1 MKERIEFIK
10 SNLSL
15 IILAPTILG
24 GIWQLLELINI
35 SPSFIRFFSVS
46 QLIPDGLLIL
56 FILLIM
62 YSFGKLALKWSLKKV
77 KNGYSIFS
85 KLLVSLLCSYY
96 LVVFVIII
104 FNKETV
110 GLMTISLACFCF
122 ITVAFYMFNFIKKS
136 KIEKFINKEN
146 FGKEILYLLFL
157 FSFVFFSF
165 STFKVFHESFLLPK
179 NWTNIKQ
186 LECRISKYK
195 NIDSY
200 RLLYF
205 NDKYF
210 FVELT
215 LSNNLKE
222 IEIIKFEKITENYC
236 QHPIK
241 FIASLAYLQKS
252 SRTFYL

>member
-1 MKERIEFIK
+1 MKEKIEFIK
-10 SNLSL
+10 SNLAL
-15 IILAPTILG
+15 IILVPTMLG

-35 SPSFIRFFSVS
+35 SPLFIRFFSVS

-56 FILLIM
+56 FILLII
-62 YSFGKLALKWSLKKV
+62 YTFGKLALNWSLKKV

-85 KLLVSLLCSYY
+85 KIVVSILCLYHLVIFFL
-96 LVVFVIII
+96 II
-104 FNKETV
+104 FNKGTV
-110 GLMTISLACFCF
+110 GLVTISLACFCF
-122 ITVAFYMFNFIKKS
+122 IVVAVYMFSFIKKS
-136 KIEKFINKEN
+136 KIEKFINKKS

-179 NWTNIKQ
+179 NWRNIKE
-186 LECRISKYK
+186 LECRISKDK
-195 NIDSY
+195 NIDSF

-215 LSNNLKE
+215 LLNDVKE
-222 IEIIKFEKITENYC
+222 IETIKFETITENC
-236 QHPIK
+236 
-241 FIASLAYLQKS
+241 
-252 SRTFYL
+252 R